1 MDVQY
6 LLNGDMAKLVC
17 LLAGLFLVELSLT
30 AAHGP
35 RSAPVNYYYYY
46 YYTHQQRCRDE
57 EKYIETKHIIISM
70 ISN

>member
-1 MDVQY
+1 MALSVEAHRWFVTIMCSPNHRILQTVAKSA
-6 LLNGDMAKLVC
+6 NSGD
-17 LLAGLFLVELSLT
+17 S
-30 AAHGP
+30 
-35 RSAPVNYYYYY
+35 YYY